1 MVLDRVSLPS
11 HSSLDLADNFS
22 TPIQVSESVD
32 SVGHADKLEQS
43 RGIILAIQIPTN
55 SPSQSM
61 GDFQEY
67 DRQSHQEWSNESRHE
82 AFTRR
87 AEIRD
92 AKAYQRRYYK

>member
-67 DRQSHQEWSNESRHE
+67 NRQSHQEWSNESRDETSARCAQISHAE
-82 AFTRR
+82 AN
-87 AEIRD
+87 EGCY
-92 AKAYQRRYYK
+92 YQ